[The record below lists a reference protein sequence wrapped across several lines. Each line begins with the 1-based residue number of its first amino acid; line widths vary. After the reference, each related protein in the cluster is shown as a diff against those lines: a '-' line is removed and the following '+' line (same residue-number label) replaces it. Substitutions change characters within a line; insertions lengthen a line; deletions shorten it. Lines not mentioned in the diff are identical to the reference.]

1 LLLDKDKFNGEI
13 KDFTRENKEQ
23 YKRYMKSIRLIIA
36 TLVFAV
42 AFVLPAY
49 AQTGAG
55 IKVAVIDT
63 AQFQDEKQ
71 GIAKYITA
79 FKQLETEFK
88 PSADALSTIQ
98 QRGQTLAQEI
108 EKLQN
113 SPAPVAPETIRAKT
127 DEYQKLQVDFK
138 RKQED
143 LQAAYNK
150 REAEVVG
157 PVRQD
162 IGNAMRDFM
171 TQRGLDL
178 IVDPNRDDKGFVIM
192 WGPKADITDDFIKFY
207 NTRPSTATT
216 AKPATTT
223 AKP

>member
-1 LLLDKDKFNGEI
+1 
-13 KDFTRENKEQ
+13 
-23 YKRYMKSIRLIIA
+23 MKSIRLIIA
-36 TLVFAV
+36 TLVFTV
-42 AFVLPAY
+42 AFVLPAF
-49 AQTGAG
+49 AQTTG

-63 AQFQDEKQ
+63 SAFADEKQ
-71 GIAKYITA
+71 GITKFVNA
-79 FKQLETEFK
+79 FKQLNGEFK
-88 PSADALSTIQ
+88 QSGDSLSQMQ

-127 DEYQKLQVDFK
+127 DEYQKLQIDFK

-150 REAEVVG
+150 REAELVG

-171 TQRGLDL
+171 TQKGIDL
-178 IVDPNRDDKGFVIM
+178 IVDPSRDDKGFVIM
-192 WGPKADITDDFIKFY
+192 WGPKTDVTDEFIKFY
-207 NTRPSTATT
+207 NTRLATP
-216 AKPATTT
+216 AKPATTAPA